1 MANAQIVDFPIVY
14 CNESFC
20 KISGYNRAEVMQKSC
35 RCSFMYGELTDKETI
50 ARIEECLEGQICD
63 QFEILL
69 YKKNKTPLWL
79 LLQIAPIKN
88 ERDLVVLFL
97 LTFRDITAL
106 KQPIETDD
114 VKGGLSKFAKLARSV
129 TRSRSVLVS
138 QFSSHLPA
146 LKDSTLPVATKQSH
160 LGHRRREIYGVAT
173 GGRDVVA
180 GPAAAGG
187 LMVLSTPMMSLS
199 GDVMPQYRQEA
210 PKTPP
215 HILLHYC
222 AFKAIWDWII
232 LCLTFY
238 TAIMVPYNVAFKN
251 KTSEDVFLLVVDTIV
266 DVIFFIDIVLNFH
279 TTFVGAGG
287 EVVSDPKVIRM
298 NYLKSWFIIDLLSCL
313 PYDVFNAFDH
323 DEDGIGSLFSALKVV
338 RLLRLGRVVRKLDRY
353 LEYGAAMLILLLCF
367 YMLVAHWLAC
377 VWYSIGRSDA
387 DAGVQYSWLWK
398 LANVTQS
405 PYSYLWTNAS
415 TAPELVAGPP
425 RRTMYVTALYF
436 TMTCMTSVGFGNVAA
451 ETDNEK
457 IFTICMMIIA
467 ALLYATI
474 FGHVTTII
482 QQMTSATAKY
492 HDMLNNVREF
502 MKLHEVPKALSE
514 RVMDYVVSTW
524 AMTKGL
530 DTDKVLNYCPKDMK
544 ADICVHLNR
553 KVFNEHPA
561 FRLASDGCLRALA
574 MHFTMSHSA
583 PGDLLYHTGESID
596 SLCFIVTGSLEVI
609 QDDEVVAI
617 LGKGDVFGDSFWKDS
632 AVGQSAANVR
642 ALTYCDLHT
651 IKRDKLLEVLDFY
664 QAFANSFARNLI
676 LTYNLRHRLIFRK
689 VADVRREKEL
699 AERRKNEPQL
709 DQSQDHLVRKIFS
722 RFKTD
727 GEPQIS
733 ISQIARA
740 SNRSNQD
747 SDEELTVSV
756 LPPWPSFRFRRERH
770 AADVEKGDEKE
781 EKISSGSLV
790 RKVVA
795 APAEPEAS
803 GPGRPRASK
812 WGRLLGSSSLDSGS
826 DGGSGPETF
835 KRSLSHRGDS
845 GGGGSG
851 SRFGGGGSGGP
862 SSMMV
867 GGLGVG
873 LSSGGVGSNK
883 VFPKLGKLTGVTI
896 EEDVESKEM
905 SSGGGGSSTALALHD
920 SSKQSAL
927 QMRRLESYDGGLIG
941 QSGHDREILAA
952 VLEVKVDL
960 KLEVQRVNQ
969 RLAKIEDL
977 LAQIVTRLPAPTT
990 PVTPSP
996 TPTPTPSPVPPPAPP
1011 PANLLMTTGSSPFAL
1026 ALARSQAAAVAGPSG
1041 MSSSSGAGSPQQQ
1054 LTCSGGGGQGPTSPQ
1069 TPTSAQASSSSP
1081 DSRPPSVSATTQTS
1095 ARERNWVLIRNWVR
1109 AGVLYRH
1116 KCEPSPSTT
1125 PKEKEPQHHHQQQQP
1140 TPSTPGCSS
1149 FATTA
1154 SSSSTSSPALTAS
1167 QQISVIAASSPSRAH
1182 QQLQI
1187 SASSAM
1193 SSPSITRSPG
1203 SKAPTPPPH
1212 HPHHAHHHHHHHQY
1226 HQYGGSTLQQQPIT
1240 TTTTT
1245 TSSSSS
1251 GAGGGGGVREPLLE
1265 RLLSHHRQQQQQQQ
1279 ETAADQQ
1286 PSTSYGGGGD
1296 GQATLGATSS
1306 TSSSGALG
1314 PLLLRKRRSKSRS
1327 KGAAPLAPLA
1337 SQPVSPTEPTETT
1350 QMLPPEPSGPGG
1362 DDGAGAGGGGGDE
1375 PMLRPSSSSATRTPT
1390 GTSASEEP
1398 PKKRQAPRPN
1408 REYL

>member
-1 MANAQIVDFPIVY
+1 MPGGRRGLVAPQNTFLENIIRRSSSQPDSSFLLANAQIVDFPIVY

-35 RCSFMYGELTDKETI
+35 RCTFMYGELTDKETI
-50 ARIEECLEGQICD
+50 SRIDEVLENQLHD

-106 KQPIETDD
+106 KQPIETEDA
-114 VKGGLSKFAKLARSV
+114 KGGLSKFAKLARSV

-138 QFSSHLPA
+138 QFSSHLPN
-146 LKDSTLPVATKQSH
+146 LKDTTKQSH
-160 LGHRRREIYGVAT
+160 LAH
-173 GGRDVVA
+173 
-180 GPAAAGG
+180 
-187 LMVLSTPMMSLS
+187 MMSLNA
-199 GDVMPQYRQEA
+199 DVMPQYRQEA

-222 AFKAIWDWII
+222 AFKAIWDWVI

-251 KTSEDVFLLVVDTIV
+251 KTSEDVSLLVVDSIV

-279 TTFVGAGG
+279 TTFVGPGG

-298 NYLKSWFIIDLLSCL
+298 NYLKSWFVIDLLSCL

-323 DEDGIGSLFSALKVV
+323 DEDVSNGLPPGMNSFSDCDSPDEDSEMFDENGIGSLFSALKVV

-377 VWYSIGRSDA
+377 IWYSIGRSDA
-387 DAGVQYSWLWK
+387 DNGIQYSWLWK
-398 LANVTQS
+398 LANVTQT
-405 PYSYLWTNAS
+405 PYSYIWPNES
-415 TAPELVAGPP
+415 QSPNGGPELTNGPT
-425 RRTMYVTALYF
+425 RKTMYVTALYF

-617 LGKGDVFGDSFWKDS
+617 LGKGDVFGDSFWKDN
-632 AVGQSAANVR
+632 AIGQSAANVR

-664 QAFANSFARNLI
+664 QAFANSFARNLV

-709 DQSQDHLVRKIFS
+709 DQNQDHLVRKIFS
-722 RFKTD
+722 K
-727 GEPQIS
+727 
-733 ISQIARA
+733 
-740 SNRSNQD
+740 
-747 SDEELTVSV
+747 
-756 LPPWPSFRFRRERH
+756 FRRDR
-770 AADVEKGDEKE
+770 AALQTQVSQSQSPSQDVEKGEKSSDSVE
-781 EKISSGSLV
+781 GSDNKRNVAKLTSVAEKDDHSGSTSSAV
-790 RKVVA
+790 TTSTAPSKVA
-795 APAEPEAS
+795 
-803 GPGRPRASK
+803 RPTTIRASK
-812 WGRLLGSSSLDSGS
+812 WGRILGSSLDSSSETTASATTGGIS
-826 DGGSGPETF
+826 RSASVRDSPAKSSGTGNGNGGS
-835 KRSLSHRGDS
+835 S

-851 SRFGGGGSGGP
+851 
-862 SSMMV
+862 
-867 GGLGVG
+867 
-873 LSSGGVGSNK
+873 NK
-883 VFPKLGKLTGVTI
+883 VFPKLQKVTAGGMAPTQVTRQDTI
-896 EEDVESKEM
+896 EEIVE
-905 SSGGGGSSTALALHD
+905 
-920 SSKQSAL
+920 
-927 QMRRLESYDGGLIG
+927 LEDKTSRATNLRKFDSYD
-941 QSGHDREILAA
+941 SGIIRSSDQRLNEAAYRPPPPGTPAEYKEIISNIMDF
-952 VLEVKVDL
+952 KVDV
-960 KLEVQRVNQ
+960 KLEVQRLNQ
-969 RLAKIEDL
+969 KVSRMEELLTEVLSRLGSAS
-977 LAQIVTRLPAPTT
+977 
-990 PVTPSP
+990 PSSASQGP
-996 TPTPTPSPVPPPAPP
+996 ESGAEG
-1011 PANLLMTTGSSPFAL
+1011 GSSNKSRP
-1026 ALARSQAAAVAGPSG
+1026 Q
-1041 MSSSSGAGSPQQQ
+1041 SSGGEIGS
-1054 LTCSGGGGQGPTSPQ
+1054 
-1069 TPTSAQASSSSP
+1069 
-1081 DSRPPSVSATTQTS
+1081 
-1095 ARERNWVLIRNWVR
+1095 I
-1109 AGVLYRH
+1109 
-1116 KCEPSPSTT
+1116 
-1125 PKEKEPQHHHQQQQP
+1125 
-1140 TPSTPGCSS
+1140 
-1149 FATTA
+1149 
-1154 SSSSTSSPALTAS
+1154 
-1167 QQISVIAASSPSRAH
+1167 I
-1182 QQLQI
+1182 
-1187 SASSAM
+1187 
-1193 SSPSITRSPG
+1193 
-1203 SKAPTPPPH
+1203 
-1212 HPHHAHHHHHHHQY
+1212 
-1226 HQYGGSTLQQQPIT
+1226 
-1240 TTTTT
+1240 
-1245 TSSSSS
+1245 
-1251 GAGGGGGVREPLLE
+1251 
-1265 RLLSHHRQQQQQQQ
+1265 
-1279 ETAADQQ
+1279 
-1286 PSTSYGGGGD
+1286 
-1296 GQATLGATSS
+1296 
-1306 TSSSGALG
+1306 
-1314 PLLLRKRRSKSRS
+1314 LRKRRAKSRT
-1327 KGAAPLAPLA
+1327 KAAAPAAPIA
-1337 SQPVSPTEPTETT
+1337 RTSD
-1350 QMLPPEPSGPGG
+1350 PEPEVPLPLTPPPPPPPPPTSHSAPGRI
-1362 DDGAGAGGGGGDE
+1362 DDETAK
-1375 PMLRPSSSSATRTPT
+1375 RPYPRR
-1390 GTSASEEP
+1390 
-1398 PKKRQAPRPN
+1398 PK
-1408 REYL
+1408 EFL

>member
-1 MANAQIVDFPIVY
+1 MPGGRRGLVAPQNTFLENIIRRSSSQPDSSFLLANAQIVDFPIVY
-14 CNESFC
+14 CNESFV

-35 RCSFMYGELTDKETI
+35 RCGFMYGELTDKETI
-50 ARIEECLEGQICD
+50 ARIEECLEGQIHD

-69 YKKNKTPLWL
+69 YKKTKTPLWL

-114 VKGGLSKFAKLARSV
+114 SKGGLSKFAKLARSV

-138 QFSSHLPA
+138 QFSSHVPA
-146 LKDSTLPVATKQSH
+146 LKDTAVPTTTKQSH
-160 LGHRRREIYGVAT
+160 LGH
-173 GGRDVVA
+173 
-180 GPAAAGG
+180 
-187 LMVLSTPMMSLS
+187 MMSLS

-251 KTSEDVFLLVVDTIV
+251 KTSEDVSLLVVDSIV

-377 VWYSIGRSDA
+377 IWYSIGRSDA
-387 DAGVQYSWLWK
+387 DSGLQYSWLWK

-415 TAPELVAGPP
+415 TAPELVAGPS

-617 LGKGDVFGDSFWKDS
+617 LGKGDVFGDSFWTNPTI
-632 AVGQSAANVR
+632 GQSAANVR

-651 IKRDKLLEVLDFY
+651 IKRDRLLEVLDFY

-676 LTYNLRHRLIFRK
+676 LTYNLSHRLIFRK

-709 DQSQDHLVRKIFS
+709 DQAQDHLVRKIFS
-722 RFKTD
+722 RF
-727 GEPQIS
+727 
-733 ISQIARA
+733 
-740 SNRSNQD
+740 
-747 SDEELTVSV
+747 
-756 LPPWPSFRFRRERH
+756 RRERQH
-770 AADVEKGDEKE
+770 TADVEKGDGKDAKDGETSHAKKLSTPE
-781 EKISSGSLV
+781 EGGTTITKT
-790 RKVVA
+790 R
-795 APAEPEAS
+795 
-803 GPGRPRASK
+803 PGK
-812 WGRLLGSSSLDSGS
+812 WGRLLGSSSLDTGSESGTAG
-826 DGGSGPETF
+826 DTF
-835 KRSLSHRGDS
+835 KRSLSARDPRP
-845 GGGGSG
+845 GSSAG
-851 SRFGGGGSGGP
+851 T
-862 SSMMV
+862 
-867 GGLGVG
+867 
-873 LSSGGVGSNK
+873 NK
-883 VFPKLGKLTGVTI
+883 VFPKLSKLGGTI
-896 EEDVESKEM
+896 EESGDNVEKDAQQQQAQQAQQTLSV
-905 SSGGGGSSTALALHD
+905 D
-920 SSKQSAL
+920 SKQL
-927 QMRRLESYDGGLIG
+927 QLRRLESYDGGLITQ
-941 QSGHDREILAA
+941 QSSHEREILAA

-969 RLAKIEDL
+969 RLAKIEDML
-977 LAQIVTRLPAPTT
+977 QALMNKLPA
-990 PVTPSP
+990 
-996 TPTPTPSPVPPPAPP
+996 
-1011 PANLLMTTGSSPFAL
+1011 
-1026 ALARSQAAAVAGPSG
+1026 AVVGT
-1041 MSSSSGAGSPQQQ
+1041 SSSGGGNGGSNFQQQ
-1054 LTCSGGGGQGPTSPQ
+1054 KIPSFTLSGVVQSCQSPATS
-1069 TPTSAQASSSSP
+1069 SAITLVQ
-1081 DSRPPSVSATTQTS
+1081 SATQTT
-1095 ARERNWVLIRNWVR
+1095 E
-1109 AGVLYRH
+1109 YR
-1116 KCEPSPSTT
+1116 PSIATTSTSTT
-1125 PKEKEPQHHHQQQQP
+1125 PSEGYREQSTATERVSKSGQEHH
-1140 TPSTPGCSS
+1140 
-1149 FATTA
+1149 
-1154 SSSSTSSPALTAS
+1154 
-1167 QQISVIAASSPSRAH
+1167 
-1182 QQLQI
+1182 
-1187 SASSAM
+1187 
-1193 SSPSITRSPG
+1193 
-1203 SKAPTPPPH
+1203 
-1212 HPHHAHHHHHHHQY
+1212 HHHHHHHQ
-1226 HQYGGSTLQQQPIT
+1226 
-1240 TTTTT
+1240 
-1245 TSSSSS
+1245 SSSSRD
-1251 GAGGGGGVREPLLE
+1251 VNKELLE
-1265 RLLSHHRQQQQQQQ
+1265 RLAQ
-1279 ETAADQQ
+1279 A
-1286 PSTSYGGGGD
+1286 STSRGD
-1296 GQATLGATSS
+1296 DSN
-1306 TSSSGALG
+1306 ALG
-1314 PLLLRKRRSKSRS
+1314 PLILRKRRSKSRN

-1337 SQPVSPTEPTETT
+1337 TQPMSPSEATETT
-1350 QMLPPEPSGPGG
+1350 QMLECTDDRDSSGGPIDRTVADRTAERSDRKRPP
-1362 DDGAGAGGGGGDE
+1362 
-1375 PMLRPSSSSATRTPT
+1375 
-1390 GTSASEEP
+1390 
-1398 PKKRQAPRPN
+1398 PRP

>member
-1 MANAQIVDFPIVY
+1 MPGGRRGLVAPQNTFLENIIRRSSSQPDSSFLLANAQIVDFPIVY
-14 CNESFC
+14 CNESFV

-35 RCSFMYGELTDKETI
+35 RCGFMYGELTDKETI
-50 ARIEECLEGQICD
+50 ARIEECLEGQIHD

-69 YKKNKTPLWL
+69 YKKTKTPLWL

-114 VKGGLSKFAKLARSV
+114 SKGGLSKFAKLARSV

-146 LKDSTLPVATKQSH
+146 LKDSTAPITTKQSH
-160 LGHRRREIYGVAT
+160 LGH
-173 GGRDVVA
+173 
-180 GPAAAGG
+180 
-187 LMVLSTPMMSLS
+187 MMSLS

-251 KTSEDVFLLVVDTIV
+251 KTSEDVSLLVVDSIV

-377 VWYSIGRSDA
+377 IWYSIGRSDA

-415 TAPELVAGPP
+415 TAPELIAGPS

-617 LGKGDVFGDSFWKDS
+617 LGKGDVFGDSFWTNPS
-632 AVGQSAANVR
+632 IGQSAANVR

-676 LTYNLRHRLIFRK
+676 LTYNLSHRLIFRK

-709 DQSQDHLVRKIFS
+709 DQAQDHLVRKIFS
-722 RFKTD
+722 RF
-727 GEPQIS
+727 
-733 ISQIARA
+733 
-740 SNRSNQD
+740 
-747 SDEELTVSV
+747 
-756 LPPWPSFRFRRERH
+756 RRERH
-770 AADVEKGDEKE
+770 TADVERGDGKDAKDGETSHAKKPSVTE
-781 EKISSGSLV
+781 EGGTT
-790 RKVVA
+790 VA
-795 APAEPEAS
+795 KTR
-803 GPGRPRASK
+803 PGK

-826 DGGSGPETF
+826 ESGTAGDTF
-835 KRSLSHRGDS
+835 KRSLSARDP
-845 GGGGSG
+845 
-851 SRFGGGGSGGP
+851 RP
-862 SSMMV
+862 SSSV
-867 GGLGVG
+867 AT
-873 LSSGGVGSNK
+873 NK
-883 VFPKLGKLTGVTI
+883 VFPKLGKLGGTI
-896 EEDVESKEM
+896 EEASDNVENSKEAQQQQQ
-905 SSGGGGSSTALALHD
+905 SITAD
-920 SSKQSAL
+920 SKQL
-927 QMRRLESYDGGLIG
+927 QLRRLESYDGGLITH
-941 QSGHDREILAA
+941 QPSHEREILAA

-969 RLAKIEDL
+969 RLAKIEDML
-977 LAQIVTRLPAPTT
+977 QALMNRLPAAGTPSSSSASQQSQKISGNFAMGSNGGIQNQL
-990 PVTPSP
+990 PVTPSVV
-996 TPTPTPSPVPPPAPP
+996 TLV
-1011 PANLLMTTGSSPFAL
+1011 
-1026 ALARSQAAAVAGPSG
+1026 Q
-1041 MSSSSGAGSPQQQ
+1041 
-1054 LTCSGGGGQGPTSPQ
+1054 
-1069 TPTSAQASSSSP
+1069 
-1081 DSRPPSVSATTQTS
+1081 SATQT
-1095 ARERNWVLIRNWVR
+1095 AE
-1109 AGVLYRH
+1109 Y
-1116 KCEPSPSTT
+1116 KPSIATTSTSTT
-1125 PKEKEPQHHHQQQQP
+1125 PSEGYREQSTATERVSKSSQDHH
-1140 TPSTPGCSS
+1140 
-1149 FATTA
+1149 
-1154 SSSSTSSPALTAS
+1154 
-1167 QQISVIAASSPSRAH
+1167 
-1182 QQLQI
+1182 
-1187 SASSAM
+1187 
-1193 SSPSITRSPG
+1193 
-1203 SKAPTPPPH
+1203 
-1212 HPHHAHHHHHHHQY
+1212 HHHHHHHQ
-1226 HQYGGSTLQQQPIT
+1226 
-1240 TTTTT
+1240 
-1245 TSSSSS
+1245 SSSSS
-1251 GAGGGGGVREPLLE
+1251 RDVNKELLE
-1265 RLLSHHRQQQQQQQ
+1265 RLAQ
-1279 ETAADQQ
+1279 A
-1286 PSTSYGGGGD
+1286 STSRGD
-1296 GQATLGATSS
+1296 DSN
-1306 TSSSGALG
+1306 ALG
-1314 PLLLRKRRSKSRS
+1314 PLILRKRRSKSRN

-1337 SQPVSPTEPTETT
+1337 TQPMSPTEVSETT
-1350 QMLPPEPSGPGG
+1350 QMLECT
-1362 DDGAGAGGGGGDE
+1362 DDRDSTGGGPTDRSTADRTTE
-1375 PMLRPSSSSATRTPT
+1375 RSERKRPP
-1390 GTSASEEP
+1390 
-1398 PKKRQAPRPN
+1398 PRP

>member
-1 MANAQIVDFPIVY
+1 
-14 CNESFC
+14 
-20 KISGYNRAEVMQKSC
+20 
-35 RCSFMYGELTDKETI
+35 
-50 ARIEECLEGQICD
+50 
-63 QFEILL
+63 
-69 YKKNKTPLWL
+69 
-79 LLQIAPIKN
+79 
-88 ERDLVVLFL
+88 
-97 LTFRDITAL
+97 
-106 KQPIETDD
+106 
-114 VKGGLSKFAKLARSV
+114 
-129 TRSRSVLVS
+129 
-138 QFSSHLPA
+138 
-146 LKDSTLPVATKQSH
+146 
-160 LGHRRREIYGVAT
+160 
-173 GGRDVVA
+173 
-180 GPAAAGG
+180 
-187 LMVLSTPMMSLS
+187 MMSLS

-251 KTSEDVFLLVVDTIV
+251 KTSEDVSLLVVDSIV

-279 TTFVGAGG
+279 TTFVGPGG

-377 VWYSIGRSDA
+377 VWYVTLRYSIGRSDA
-387 DAGVQYSWLWK
+387 DNGVQYSWLWK

-405 PYSYLWTNAS
+405 PYSYLWTNTS
-415 TAPELVAGPP
+415 TAPELVAGPS

-617 LGKGDVFGDSFWKDS
+617 LGKGDVFGDSFWTNPS
-632 AVGQSAANVR
+632 VGQSAANVR

-651 IKRDKLLEVLDFY
+651 IKRDRLLEVLDFY
-664 QAFANSFARNLI
+664 QAFANSFARNLV
-676 LTYNLRHRLIFRK
+676 LTYNLSHRLIFRK

-709 DQSQDHLVRKIFS
+709 DQAQDHLVRKIFS

-727 GEPQIS
+727 GDAQIVGVS
-733 ISQIARA
+733 RA
-740 SNRSNQD
+740 ANGRSQD
-747 SDEELTVSV
+747 SDEELTVNV

-770 AADVEKGDEKE
+770 TADVEKGDGKDGKE
-781 EKISSGSLV
+781 GKEGESSHS
-790 RKVVA
+790 RKVSIADDNTVVK
-795 APAEPEAS
+795 
-803 GPGRPRASK
+803 GGRAGK

-826 DGGSGPETF
+826 ETGTGVDTF
-835 KRSLSHRGDS
+835 KRSLSARDA
-845 GGGGSG
+845 
-851 SRFGGGGSGGP
+851 RP
-862 SSMMV
+862 SS
-867 GGLGVG
+867 
-873 LSSGGVGSNK
+873 SAGSNK
-883 VFPKLGKLTGVTI
+883 VFPKFGKLSGTI
-896 EEDVESKEM
+896 EETGDAETAKESQQLQQQQQQNV
-905 SSGGGGSSTALALHD
+905 AD
-920 SSKQSAL
+920 SKQL
-927 QMRRLESYDGGLIG
+927 QLRRLESYDDGLITT
-941 QSGHDREILAA
+941 QPSHDREILAA

-969 RLAKIEDL
+969 RLAKIEDML
-977 LAQIVTRLPAPTT
+977 QTLMNRLPA
-990 PVTPSP
+990 
-996 TPTPTPSPVPPPAPP
+996 A
-1011 PANLLMTTGSSPFAL
+1011 
-1026 ALARSQAAAVAGPSG
+1026 
-1041 MSSSSGAGSPQQQ
+1041 SPQQQ
-1054 LTCSGGGGQGPTSPQ
+1054 KSTNNFSTGGNGGSSQNQSGGQPQGGSSCQQGSQATQTSGGGGEQK
-1069 TPTSAQASSSSP
+1069 
-1081 DSRPPSVSATTQTS
+1081 V
-1095 ARERNWVLIRNWVR
+1095 
-1109 AGVLYRH
+1109 
-1116 KCEPSPSTT
+1116 
-1125 PKEKEPQHHHQQQQP
+1125 
-1140 TPSTPGCSS
+1140 
-1149 FATTA
+1149 
-1154 SSSSTSSPALTAS
+1154 STSTSTSGGEVYREQGTTTERMSKS
-1167 QQISVIAASSPSRAH
+1167 QE
-1182 QQLQI
+1182 
-1187 SASSAM
+1187 
-1193 SSPSITRSPG
+1193 
-1203 SKAPTPPPH
+1203 H
-1212 HPHHAHHHHHHHQY
+1212 HHHHHHHHQSQSDRLKESDY
-1226 HQYGGSTLQQQPIT
+1226 K
-1240 TTTTT
+1240 
-1245 TSSSSS
+1245 TSS
-1251 GAGGGGGVREPLLE
+1251 REVSKELLE
-1265 RLLSHHRQQQQQQQ
+1265 RL
-1279 ETAADQQ
+1279 A
-1286 PSTSYGGGGD
+1286 
-1296 GQATLGATSS
+1296 QATTSRGDDG
-1306 TSSSGALG
+1306 TPLG
-1314 PLLLRKRRSKSRS
+1314 PLILRKRRSKSRN

-1337 SQPVSPTEPTETT
+1337 SQPISPSEATETT
-1350 QMLPPEPSGPGG
+1350 QMLECT
-1362 DDGAGAGGGGGDE
+1362 DDRE
-1375 PMLRPSSSSATRTPT
+1375 QSATTADR
-1390 GTSASEEP
+1390 SERSDRKRP
-1398 PKKRQAPRPN
+1398 PPRP

>member
-1 MANAQIVDFPIVY
+1 MPGGRRGLVAPQNTFLENIIRRSSSQPDSSFLLANAQIVDFPIVY
-14 CNESFC
+14 CNESFV

-35 RCSFMYGELTDKETI
+35 RCGFMYGELTDKETI
-50 ARIEECLEGQICD
+50 ARIEECLEGQIHD

-69 YKKNKTPLWL
+69 YKKTSSPRETPLWL

-114 VKGGLSKFAKLARSV
+114 TKGGLSKFAKLARSV

-146 LKDSTLPVATKQSH
+146 LKDTAVPTTTKQSH
-160 LGHRRREIYGVAT
+160 LGH
-173 GGRDVVA
+173 
-180 GPAAAGG
+180 
-187 LMVLSTPMMSLS
+187 MMSLS

-251 KTSEDVFLLVVDTIV
+251 KTSEDVSLLVVDSIV

-298 NYLKSWFIIDLLSCL
+298 NYLKSWFLIDLLSCL

-377 VWYSIGRSDA
+377 IWYSIGRSDA
-387 DAGVQYSWLWK
+387 DNGVQYSWLWK

-415 TAPELVAGPP
+415 TAPELVAGPS

-617 LGKGDVFGDSFWKDS
+617 LGKGDVFGDSFWTNPTI
-632 AVGQSAANVR
+632 GQSAANVR

-651 IKRDKLLEVLDFY
+651 IKRDRLLEVLDFY

-676 LTYNLRHRLIFRK
+676 LTYNLSHRLIFRK

-709 DQSQDHLVRKIFS
+709 DQAQDHLVRKIFS
-722 RFKTD
+722 RF
-727 GEPQIS
+727 
-733 ISQIARA
+733 
-740 SNRSNQD
+740 
-747 SDEELTVSV
+747 
-756 LPPWPSFRFRRERH
+756 RRERQH
-770 AADVEKGDEKE
+770 TADVEKGDGKE
-781 EKISSGSLV
+781 AKDGETSHVKKLSTTEEGGTTITKT
-790 RKVVA
+790 R
-795 APAEPEAS
+795 
-803 GPGRPRASK
+803 PGK
-812 WGRLLGSSSLDSGS
+812 WGRLLGSSSLDTGSESGTAG
-826 DGGSGPETF
+826 DTF
-835 KRSLSHRGDS
+835 KRSLSARDA
-845 GGGGSG
+845 
-851 SRFGGGGSGGP
+851 RP
-862 SSMMV
+862 SSST
-867 GGLGVG
+867 GT
-873 LSSGGVGSNK
+873 NK
-883 VFPKLGKLTGVTI
+883 VFPKLGKLGGTI
-896 EEDVESKEM
+896 EE
-905 SSGGGGSSTALALHD
+905 GGDNENQKDAQQKQALQQPTLSVD
-920 SSKQSAL
+920 SKQL
-927 QMRRLESYDGGLIG
+927 QLRRLESYDGGLIT
-941 QSGHDREILAA
+941 QQPSHEREILAA

-969 RLAKIEDL
+969 RLAKLEDML
-977 LAQIVTRLPAPTT
+977 QALMNKL
-990 PVTPSP
+990 PVTG
-996 TPTPTPSPVPPPAPP
+996 T
-1011 PANLLMTTGSSPFAL
+1011 SS
-1026 ALARSQAAAVAGPSG
+1026 
-1041 MSSSSGAGSPQQQ
+1041 SSSSGGSQQKIPSFT
-1054 LTCSGGGGQGPTSPQ
+1054 LSGAQSQSPV
-1069 TPTSAQASSSSP
+1069 TPGVTLVQ
-1081 DSRPPSVSATTQTS
+1081 SATQTTEH
-1095 ARERNWVLIRNWVR
+1095 R
-1109 AGVLYRH
+1109 
-1116 KCEPSPSTT
+1116 PSIATTSTSTT
-1125 PKEKEPQHHHQQQQP
+1125 PSEGYREQ
-1140 TPSTPGCSS
+1140 ST
-1149 FATTA
+1149 ATE
-1154 SSSSTSSPALTAS
+1154 
-1167 QQISVIAASSPSRAH
+1167 R
-1182 QQLQI
+1182 
-1187 SASSAM
+1187 
-1193 SSPSITRSPG
+1193 
-1203 SKAPTPPPH
+1203 
-1212 HPHHAHHHHHHHQY
+1212 HHHHHHHQ
-1226 HQYGGSTLQQQPIT
+1226 
-1240 TTTTT
+1240 
-1245 TSSSSS
+1245 SSSSRD
-1251 GAGGGGGVREPLLE
+1251 VNKELLE
-1265 RLLSHHRQQQQQQQ
+1265 RLAQ
-1279 ETAADQQ
+1279 A
-1286 PSTSYGGGGD
+1286 STSRSD
-1296 GQATLGATSS
+1296 DSN
-1306 TSSSGALG
+1306 ALG
-1314 PLLLRKRRSKSRS
+1314 PLILRKRRSKSRN

-1337 SQPVSPTEPTETT
+1337 TQPMSPSEATETT
-1350 QMLPPEPSGPGG
+1350 QMLECTDDRESSGGPADRTVTDRSVERSDRKRPP
-1362 DDGAGAGGGGGDE
+1362 
-1375 PMLRPSSSSATRTPT
+1375 
-1390 GTSASEEP
+1390 
-1398 PKKRQAPRPN
+1398 PRP

>member
-1 MANAQIVDFPIVY
+1 MPGGRRGLVAPQNTFLENIIRRSSSQPDSSFLLANAQIVDFPIVY

-35 RCSFMYGELTDKETI
+35 RCGFMYGELTDKETI
-50 ARIEECLEGQICD
+50 ARIEECLEGQIHD

-106 KQPIETDD
+106 KQPIEADD
-114 VKGGLSKFAKLARSV
+114 SKGGLSKFAKLARSV

-146 LKDSTLPVATKQSH
+146 LKDSALPTTAKQSH
-160 LGHRRREIYGVAT
+160 LAH
-173 GGRDVVA
+173 
-180 GPAAAGG
+180 
-187 LMVLSTPMMSLS
+187 MMSLS

-251 KTSEDVFLLVVDTIV
+251 KTSEDVSLLVVDSIV

-279 TTFVGAGG
+279 TTFVGPGG

-387 DAGVQYSWLWK
+387 DNGVQYSWLWK

-405 PYSYLWTNAS
+405 PYSYLWTNTS
-415 TAPELVAGPP
+415 TAPELVAGPS

-617 LGKGDVFGDSFWKDS
+617 LGKGDVFGDSFWTNPS
-632 AVGQSAANVR
+632 VGQSAANVR

-651 IKRDKLLEVLDFY
+651 IKRDRLLEVLDFY
-664 QAFANSFARNLI
+664 QAFANSFARNLV
-676 LTYNLRHRLIFRK
+676 LTYNLSHRLIFRK

-709 DQSQDHLVRKIFS
+709 DQAQDHLVRKIFS

-727 GEPQIS
+727 GDAQIVGVS
-733 ISQIARA
+733 RA
-740 SNRSNQD
+740 ANGRSQD
-747 SDEELTVSV
+747 SDEELTVNV

-770 AADVEKGDEKE
+770 TADVEKGDGKDGKE
-781 EKISSGSLV
+781 GKEGESSHS
-790 RKVVA
+790 RKVSIADDNTVVK
-795 APAEPEAS
+795 
-803 GPGRPRASK
+803 GGRAGK

-826 DGGSGPETF
+826 ETVTGVDTF
-835 KRSLSHRGDS
+835 KRSLSARDA
-845 GGGGSG
+845 
-851 SRFGGGGSGGP
+851 RP
-862 SSMMV
+862 SS
-867 GGLGVG
+867 
-873 LSSGGVGSNK
+873 SAGSNK
-883 VFPKLGKLTGVTI
+883 VFPKFGKLSGTI
-896 EEDVESKEM
+896 EEAGDGESAKE
-905 SSGGGGSSTALALHD
+905 SQQLQQQQQNVAD
-920 SSKQSAL
+920 SKQL
-927 QMRRLESYDGGLIG
+927 QLRRLESYDDGLITT
-941 QSGHDREILAA
+941 QPSHDREILAA

-969 RLAKIEDL
+969 RLAKIEDML
-977 LAQIVTRLPAPTT
+977 QALMNRLPA
-990 PVTPSP
+990 
-996 TPTPTPSPVPPPAPP
+996 A
-1011 PANLLMTTGSSPFAL
+1011 
-1026 ALARSQAAAVAGPSG
+1026 
-1041 MSSSSGAGSPQQQ
+1041 SPQQQ
-1054 LTCSGGGGQGPTSPQ
+1054 KSTNNFSTGGNGGSSQNQSGSQPQGGSSCQQGS
-1069 TPTSAQASSSSP
+1069 QA
-1081 DSRPPSVSATTQTS
+1081 TQTS
-1095 ARERNWVLIRNWVR
+1095 GGSVEQKV
-1109 AGVLYRH
+1109 
-1116 KCEPSPSTT
+1116 
-1125 PKEKEPQHHHQQQQP
+1125 
-1140 TPSTPGCSS
+1140 
-1149 FATTA
+1149 
-1154 SSSSTSSPALTAS
+1154 STSTSTS
-1167 QQISVIAASSPSRAH
+1167 GGEVYREQGTTTER
-1182 QQLQI
+1182 
-1187 SASSAM
+1187 M
-1193 SSPSITRSPG
+1193 SSKSQE
-1203 SKAPTPPPH
+1203 H
-1212 HPHHAHHHHHHHQY
+1212 HHHHHHHHQSQSDRLKDSDY
-1226 HQYGGSTLQQQPIT
+1226 K
-1240 TTTTT
+1240 
-1245 TSSSSS
+1245 TSS
-1251 GAGGGGGVREPLLE
+1251 REVSKELLE
-1265 RLLSHHRQQQQQQQ
+1265 RL
-1279 ETAADQQ
+1279 A
-1286 PSTSYGGGGD
+1286 
-1296 GQATLGATSS
+1296 QATTSRGEDG
-1306 TSSSGALG
+1306 TPLG
-1314 PLLLRKRRSKSRS
+1314 PLILRKRRSKSRN

-1337 SQPVSPTEPTETT
+1337 SQPISPSEATETT
-1350 QMLPPEPSGPGG
+1350 QMLECTDDREQSAATTDRSERSDRKRPP
-1362 DDGAGAGGGGGDE
+1362 
-1375 PMLRPSSSSATRTPT
+1375 
-1390 GTSASEEP
+1390 
-1398 PKKRQAPRPN
+1398 PRP

>member
-1 MANAQIVDFPIVY
+1 MPGGRRGLVAPQNTFLENIIRRSSSQPDSSFLLANAQIVDFPIVY

-35 RCSFMYGELTDKETI
+35 RCGFMYGELTDKDTI
-50 ARIEECLEGQICD
+50 ARIEECLEGQIHD

-69 YKKNKTPLWL
+69 YKKNSAPRETPLWL

-106 KQPIETDD
+106 KQPIEADD
-114 VKGGLSKFAKLARSV
+114 SKGGLSKFAKLARSV

-146 LKDSTLPVATKQSH
+146 LKDTALPTTAKQSH
-160 LGHRRREIYGVAT
+160 LAH
-173 GGRDVVA
+173 
-180 GPAAAGG
+180 
-187 LMVLSTPMMSLS
+187 MMSLS

-251 KTSEDVFLLVVDTIV
+251 KTSEDVSLLVVDSIV

-279 TTFVGAGG
+279 TTFVGPGG

-387 DAGVQYSWLWK
+387 DNGVQYSWLWK

-405 PYSYLWTNAS
+405 PYSYLWTNTS
-415 TAPELVAGPP
+415 TAPELIAGPS

-617 LGKGDVFGDSFWKDS
+617 LGKGDVFGDSFWTNPS
-632 AVGQSAANVR
+632 VGQSAANVR

-651 IKRDKLLEVLDFY
+651 IKRDRLLEVLDFY
-664 QAFANSFARNLI
+664 QAFANSFARNLV
-676 LTYNLRHRLIFRK
+676 LTYNLSHRLIFRK

-709 DQSQDHLVRKIFS
+709 DQAQDHLVRKIFS

-727 GEPQIS
+727 GDAQIGVS
-733 ISQIARA
+733 RAANGRSQ
-740 SNRSNQD
+740 QD
-747 SDEELTVSV
+747 SDEELTVNV

-770 AADVEKGDEKE
+770 NADVEKGDGKDGKDGKE
-781 EKISSGSLV
+781 GESSHA
-790 RKVVA
+790 RKLSTTDENTVVK
-795 APAEPEAS
+795 
-803 GPGRPRASK
+803 GRAGK

-826 DGGSGPETF
+826 ETGTGVDTF
-835 KRSLSHRGDS
+835 KRSLSARDT
-845 GGGGSG
+845 
-851 SRFGGGGSGGP
+851 RP
-862 SSMMV
+862 SS
-867 GGLGVG
+867 
-873 LSSGGVGSNK
+873 SAGSNK
-883 VFPKLGKLTGVTI
+883 VFPKFGKLTGTI
-896 EEDVESKEM
+896 EESGDAENVKE
-905 SSGGGGSSTALALHD
+905 TQQQQQNAAD
-920 SSKQSAL
+920 SKQL
-927 QMRRLESYDGGLIG
+927 QLRRLESYDDGLITT
-941 QSGHDREILAA
+941 QPSHDREILAA

-969 RLAKIEDL
+969 RLAKIEDML
-977 LAQIVTRLPAPTT
+977 QTLMTRLPAAT
-990 PVTPSP
+990 PPQQKGSNNFSTGGSG
-996 TPTPTPSPVPPPAPP
+996 
-1011 PANLLMTTGSSPFAL
+1011 GSS
-1026 ALARSQAAAVAGPSG
+1026 Q
-1041 MSSSSGAGSPQQQ
+1041 
-1054 LTCSGGGGQGPTSPQ
+1054 
-1069 TPTSAQASSSSP
+1069 
-1081 DSRPPSVSATTQTS
+1081 
-1095 ARERNWVLIRNWVR
+1095 I
-1109 AGVLYRH
+1109 
-1116 KCEPSPSTT
+1116 
-1125 PKEKEPQHHHQQQQP
+1125 QP
-1140 TPSTPGCSS
+1140 TNQP
-1149 FATTA
+1149 
-1154 SSSSTSSPALTAS
+1154 
-1167 QQISVIAASSPSRAH
+1167 Q
-1182 QQLQI
+1182 
-1187 SASSAM
+1187 SASSCQQGSQATQTPGGSTEQKISIATASTSTTESYREQGTTTER
-1193 SSPSITRSPG
+1193 SSKSQE
-1203 SKAPTPPPH
+1203 H
-1212 HPHHAHHHHHHHQY
+1212 HHHHHHHHQ
-1226 HQYGGSTLQQQPIT
+1226 SQQSDRLKDSSSDYK
-1240 TTTTT
+1240 
-1245 TSSSSS
+1245 TSS
-1251 GAGGGGGVREPLLE
+1251 REMSKELLE
-1265 RLLSHHRQQQQQQQ
+1265 RLAQ
-1279 ETAADQQ
+1279 A
-1286 PSTSYGGGGD
+1286 STSRGD
-1296 GQATLGATSS
+1296 DGTS
-1306 TSSSGALG
+1306 LG
-1314 PLLLRKRRSKSRS
+1314 PLILRKRRSKSRN

-1337 SQPVSPTEPTETT
+1337 SQPISPSEATETT
-1350 QMLPPEPSGPGG
+1350 QMLECTDDREQNITATDRSDRSDRKRPP
-1362 DDGAGAGGGGGDE
+1362 
-1375 PMLRPSSSSATRTPT
+1375 
-1390 GTSASEEP
+1390 
-1398 PKKRQAPRPN
+1398 PRP

>member
-1 MANAQIVDFPIVY
+1 MPGGRRGLVAPQNTFLENIIRRSNSQPDSSFLLANAQIVDYPIVY

-35 RCSFMYGELTDKETI
+35 RCAFMFGELTDKETI
-50 ARIEECLEGQICD
+50 SRVDHVLEHQLYD

-79 LLQIAPIKN
+79 LLQISPIKN

-114 VKGGLSKFAKLARSV
+114 TKGGLSKFAKLARSV

-138 QFSSHLPA
+138 QFSSHLPN
-146 LKDSTLPVATKQSH
+146 LKDATKQSH
-160 LGHRRREIYGVAT
+160 LAQ
-173 GGRDVVA
+173 
-180 GPAAAGG
+180 
-187 LMVLSTPMMSLS
+187 MMSLS
-199 GDVMPQYRQEA
+199 ADIMPQYRQEA

-251 KTSEDVFLLVVDTIV
+251 KTSEDVSLLVVDSIV

-279 TTFVGAGG
+279 TTFVGPGG

-387 DAGVQYSWLWK
+387 DNGVQYSWLWK
-398 LANVTQS
+398 LANITQN
-405 PYSYLWTNAS
+405 PYSYVWPNDSS
-415 TAPELVAGPP
+415 TPELINGPS
-425 RRTMYVTALYF
+425 RKTMYVTALYF

-451 ETDNEK
+451 ETDNER

-530 DTDKVLNYCPKDMK
+530 DQDKVLNFCPKDMK

-617 LGKGDVFGDSFWKDS
+617 LGKGDVFGDSFWKDN

-689 VADVRREKEL
+689 VADVKREKEL

-709 DQSQDHLVRKIFS
+709 DQNQDHLVRKIFS
-722 RFKTD
+722 K
-727 GEPQIS
+727 
-733 ISQIARA
+733 
-740 SNRSNQD
+740 
-747 SDEELTVSV
+747 
-756 LPPWPSFRFRRERH
+756 FRRDRSQH
-770 AADVEKGDEKE
+770 AAAPPATPSDVEKGDEANDKNMSRVMSTTKLSAVA
-781 EKISSGSLV
+781 EKDDSSGGGV
-790 RKVVA
+790 KTTVA
-795 APAEPEAS
+795 RPATAR
-803 GPGRPRASK
+803 GSK
-812 WGRLLGSSSLDSGS
+812 WGRLLGSASLDSGS
-826 DGGSGPETF
+826 ETSTVPQAF
-835 KRSLSHRGDS
+835 TRSLS
-845 GGGGSG
+845 
-851 SRFGGGGSGGP
+851 
-862 SSMMV
+862 
-867 GGLGVG
+867 
-873 LSSGGVGSNK
+873 
-883 VFPKLGKLTGVTI
+883 
-896 EEDVESKEM
+896 
-905 SSGGGGSSTALALHD
+905 
-920 SSKQSAL
+920 
-927 QMRRLESYDGGLIG
+927 
-941 QSGHDREILAA
+941 
-952 VLEVKVDL
+952 
-960 KLEVQRVNQ
+960 
-969 RLAKIEDL
+969 AKD
-977 LAQIVTRLPAPTT
+977 
-990 PVTPSP
+990 
-996 TPTPTPSPVPPPAPP
+996 
-1011 PANLLMTTGSSPFAL
+1011 
-1026 ALARSQAAAVAGPSG
+1026 
-1041 MSSSSGAGSPQQQ
+1041 
-1054 LTCSGGGGQGPTSPQ
+1054 
-1069 TPTSAQASSSSP
+1069 
-1081 DSRPPSVSATTQTS
+1081 
-1095 ARERNWVLIRNWVR
+1095 
-1109 AGVLYRH
+1109 
-1116 KCEPSPSTT
+1116 
-1125 PKEKEPQHHHQQQQP
+1125 PKERP
-1140 TPSTPGCSS
+1140 
-1149 FATTA
+1149 
-1154 SSSSTSSPALTAS
+1154 
-1167 QQISVIAASSPSRAH
+1167 
-1182 QQLQI
+1182 
-1187 SASSAM
+1187 
-1193 SSPSITRSPG
+1193 
-1203 SKAPTPPPH
+1203 
-1212 HPHHAHHHHHHHQY
+1212 
-1226 HQYGGSTLQQQPIT
+1226 
-1240 TTTTT
+1240 
-1245 TSSSSS
+1245 SSSSS
-1251 GAGGGGGVREPLLE
+1251 GSSGSQLTPGSGNKIFPKLQKV
-1265 RLLSHHRQQQQQQQ
+1265 S
-1279 ETAADQQ
+1279 
-1286 PSTSYGGGGD
+1286 
-1296 GQATLGATSS
+1296 ATSS
-1306 TSSSGALG
+1306 PGITRQDTIDEMGEVEPPHSRNLSLRKMQSYDCGLRDPSTASMYQTAVPDAIAPIEYKELMTNLMDFKVDVKLEIQKLNQKLNHVEEMMFELLKRLGPESGSSSQSPNETESKKSSNTPPERPTDLLPRTTEGTGLG
-1314 PLLLRKRRSKSRS
+1314 SVILKKRRSKTRI
-1327 KGAAPLAPLA
+1327 KGSAPQVPTPSSGKVTSPDSAAT
-1337 SQPVSPTEPTETT
+1337 SPTETT
-1350 QMLPPEPSGPGG
+1350 KML
-1362 DDGAGAGGGGGDE
+1362 DE
-1375 PMLRPSSSSATRTPT
+1375 PVQTPSSRK
-1390 GTSASEEP
+1390 
-1398 PKKRQAPRPN
+1398 PKDF
-1408 REYL
+1408 L

>member
-1 MANAQIVDFPIVY
+1 MPGGRRGLVAPQNTFLENIIRRSSSQPDSSFLLANAQIVDFPIVY

-35 RCSFMYGELTDKETI
+35 RCGFMYGELTDKETI
-50 ARIEECLEGQICD
+50 ARIEECLEGQIHD

-114 VKGGLSKFAKLARSV
+114 SKGGLSKFAKLARSV

-146 LKDSTLPVATKQSH
+146 LKDTAVPTTAKQSH
-160 LGHRRREIYGVAT
+160 LAH
-173 GGRDVVA
+173 
-180 GPAAAGG
+180 
-187 LMVLSTPMMSLS
+187 MMSLS

-251 KTSEDVFLLVVDTIV
+251 KTSEDVSLLVVDSIV

-377 VWYSIGRSDA
+377 IWYSIGRSDA
-387 DAGVQYSWLWK
+387 DNGVQYSWLWK

-415 TAPELVAGPP
+415 TAPELVAGPS

-514 RVMDYVVSTW
+514 RVMDYVISTW

-530 DTDKVLNYCPKDMK
+530 DTNKVLNYCPKDMK

-553 KVFNEHPA
+553 KVFNEHGA

-617 LGKGDVFGDSFWKDS
+617 LGKGDVFGDSFWTNS
-632 AVGQSAANVR
+632 SVGQSAANVR

-651 IKRDKLLEVLDFY
+651 IKRDRLLEVLDFY

-676 LTYNLRHRLIFRK
+676 LTYNLSHRLIFRK

-709 DQSQDHLVRKIFS
+709 DQAQDHLVRKIFS
-722 RFKTD
+722 RF
-727 GEPQIS
+727 
-733 ISQIARA
+733 
-740 SNRSNQD
+740 
-747 SDEELTVSV
+747 
-756 LPPWPSFRFRRERH
+756 RRERPH
-770 AADVEKGDEKE
+770 TDVEKGDGKDAKDGETSHSRKQSTTE
-781 EKISSGSLV
+781 EGTTTVTKA
-790 RKVVA
+790 R
-795 APAEPEAS
+795 
-803 GPGRPRASK
+803 PGK

-826 DGGSGPETF
+826 ESGTAADTF
-835 KRSLSHRGDS
+835 KRSLSARDP
-845 GGGGSG
+845 
-851 SRFGGGGSGGP
+851 RP
-862 SSMMV
+862 SSSA
-867 GGLGVG
+867 GT
-873 LSSGGVGSNK
+873 NK
-883 VFPKLGKLTGVTI
+883 VFPKLGKLSGTI
-896 EEDVESKEM
+896 EE
-905 SSGGGGSSTALALHD
+905 GGDAAENPKDAQQPQQQQQSAQQQTLAVD
-920 SSKQSAL
+920 SKQL
-927 QMRRLESYDGGLIG
+927 QLRRLESYDGGLITA
-941 QSGHDREILAA
+941 QPSHEREILAA

-969 RLAKIEDL
+969 RLAKIEDML
-977 LAQIVTRLPAPTT
+977 QALMNRLPAAGT
-990 PVTPSP
+990 P
-996 TPTPTPSPVPPPAPP
+996 
-1011 PANLLMTTGSSPFAL
+1011 
-1026 ALARSQAAAVAGPSG
+1026 
-1041 MSSSSGAGSPQQQ
+1041 
-1054 LTCSGGGGQGPTSPQ
+1054 SGGGGNGGGGPQKGPNFGNGAPNQSGITFVQSGTQ
-1069 TPTSAQASSSSP
+1069 TTEYK
-1081 DSRPPSVSATTQTS
+1081 PSIATTST
-1095 ARERNWVLIRNWVR
+1095 
-1109 AGVLYRH
+1109 
-1116 KCEPSPSTT
+1116 STT
-1125 PKEKEPQHHHQQQQP
+1125 PSEGYREQSTATERMPKSQEHH
-1140 TPSTPGCSS
+1140 
-1149 FATTA
+1149 
-1154 SSSSTSSPALTAS
+1154 
-1167 QQISVIAASSPSRAH
+1167 
-1182 QQLQI
+1182 
-1187 SASSAM
+1187 
-1193 SSPSITRSPG
+1193 
-1203 SKAPTPPPH
+1203 
-1212 HPHHAHHHHHHHQY
+1212 HHHHHHHQSAERLKETADRLA
-1226 HQYGGSTLQQQPIT
+1226 GA
-1240 TTTTT
+1240 
-1245 TSSSSS
+1245 SSRD
-1251 GAGGGGGVREPLLE
+1251 VNKELLE
-1265 RLLSHHRQQQQQQQ
+1265 RLAQ
-1279 ETAADQQ
+1279 A
-1286 PSTSYGGGGD
+1286 STSRGD
-1296 GQATLGATSS
+1296 DSN
-1306 TSSSGALG
+1306 ALG
-1314 PLLLRKRRSKSRS
+1314 PLILRKRRSKSRN

-1337 SQPVSPTEPTETT
+1337 TQPVSPSEATETT
-1350 QMLPPEPSGPGG
+1350 QMLECTDDREPSA
-1362 DDGAGAGGGGGDE
+1362 DRTE
-1375 PMLRPSSSSATRTPT
+1375 RSERKRPP
-1390 GTSASEEP
+1390 
-1398 PKKRQAPRPN
+1398 PRP